1 MPSGPKAA
9 VPPLWFGAALCGIS
23 MVTRRYEGSVTVARS
38 GARSSSTWM
47 SPWLSV

>member
-9 VPPLWFGAALCGIS
+9 VPPLWFDAAPCGIS
-23 MVTRRYEGSVTVARS
+23 MVTRRYEGSVPS
-38 GARSSSTWM
+38 PLGARSSSTWM